1 MIFDHRVAIERLLGF
16 FFSGSAS
23 LKLVACQIKGRV
35 LKALKEAPLLFPGF
49 STHLVIHLEIVGFK
63 RDE

>member
-1 MIFDHRVAIERLLGF
+1 LGF